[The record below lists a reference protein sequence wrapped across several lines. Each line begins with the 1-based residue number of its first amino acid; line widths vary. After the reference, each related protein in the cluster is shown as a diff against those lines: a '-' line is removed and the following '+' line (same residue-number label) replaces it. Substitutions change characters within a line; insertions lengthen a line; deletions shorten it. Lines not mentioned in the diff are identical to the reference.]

1 MRFNLVY
8 LIFFSLVVSCSRDPE
23 LNFDFLNDPSL
34 SISTKLERYLSSDSL
49 LRCTFN
55 QQEIN
60 QLTSFYK
67 DNDFTPSIAL
77 SDSTFSKR
85 GNTLVAIAKNP
96 LAHGVPEELCL
107 PISDSMHP
115 VEVELR
121 SIINLSRICAVAKDG
136 FFTYDSKTL
145 KPKSLCKISVLNQL
159 SAINNPA
166 KQHEYIVNLG
176 PKLDTNY
183 VKLARE
189 IYAYATRYSID
200 TTNYSTKKDSL
211 IKNNPTKFAIQSL
224 TQKGYLTG
232 RYSIKNFED
241 ALLTFKT
248 HNGLDSTL
256 DINDYTIEALAESN
270 KHRLTRAA
278 ISLDKV
284 RQHAAYG
291 PRYVRINIPEYQLYF
306 FANDSLK
313 AIHRVVVGKR
323 NTQTP
328 ELVSEIRT
336 IIIYPYWKVPAS
348 IIKKEIMP
356 DVYKNQGY
364 LARHHYK
371 LCRYNDTT
379 RIDPKTI
386 NWGNRPSGF
395 NVIQM
400 PGPWNSL
407 GVIKFEF
414 LNNHSVYV
422 HDTPQKSFFNRKVR
436 SYSHGC
442 MRCQN
447 PIDLGKLM
455 LDYDQEGRR
464 KRSMPADTLDSL
476 IRIGDHTAI
485 ALKNRIPIYVEYQT
499 VTMQYKRLTFHIDI
513 YFRDE
518 ELIGILTSTRK
529 KSLNNRSK

>member
-23 LNFDFLNDPSL
+23 LNFDFLNDSSL
-34 SISTKLERYLSSDSL
+34 SISTKLERYLASDSL
-49 LRCTFN
+49 LLTTFN

-60 QLTSFYK
+60 QLKSFYE
-67 DNDFTPSIAL
+67 NNNFTPNIAL
-77 SDSTFSKR
+77 SDSTFSKK
-85 GNTLVAIAKNP
+85 GTTLSNIAKNP
-96 LAHGVPEELCL
+96 LAFGVPEELCL
-107 PISDSMHP
+107 PIRDSMHP

-121 SIINLSRICAVAKDG
+121 SMINLSRICAIVKVG
-136 FFTYDSKTL
+136 FFNYDSKTI
-145 KPKSLCKISVLNQL
+145 KAISLSKIGVLRQL
-159 SAINNPA
+159 SAINTPE
-166 KQHEYIVNLG
+166 KQQTFVFNLG
-176 PKLDTNY
+176 PKSDTNY
-183 VKLARE
+183 VKLAKE
-189 IYAYATRYSID
+189 IHAYATRYTID
-200 TTNYSTKKDSL
+200 TTNYSPKKDSL

-224 TQKGYLTG
+224 THKGYITG
-232 RYSIKNFED
+232 RHSKANYEA

-256 DINDYTIEALAESN
+256 DLNDYTLEALAESN

-356 DVYKNQGY
+356 NVYKNQEY
-364 LARHHYK
+364 LSRHHYK
-371 LCRYNDTT
+371 LCRYDDTV
-379 RIDPKTI
+379 RIDPSTV

-422 HDTPQKSFFNRKVR
+422 HDTPQKSFFNRNVR

-442 MRCQN
+442 MRCKN
-447 PIDLGKLM
+447 PVDLGKIM
-455 LDYDQEGRR
+455 LINDQEGRR

-476 IRIGDHTAI
+476 IRIGDHAAI

-518 ELIGILTSTRK
+518 KLIGVLTSTRK
-529 KSLNNRSK
+529 KSPKNISK